1 MLLWILLPVMI
12 FQPTPTDMPS
22 VDVKTSSAN
31 GQHVVDLNTA
41 GGWSELIGEIV
52 RIANSGGGRVEVRLM
67 AGDESRTPGRVFSAG
82 IEPAATK
89 SQEPERALDSAPNLK
104 PVRIV
109 TDPSAPALQPQD
121 VDRLYPWRQ
130 KDLLRELN
138 GRLGRRMLNSY
149 HIQAIRRQHHLDE
162 HPDFVFNL
170 PGAGRRYSPAAAE
183 WIVDQYAGDPEFF
196 HRAREADHEITKVRR
211 QKPK

>member
-1 MLLWILLPVMI
+1 MILQPALNDTLLVGANVAS
-12 FQPTPTDMPS
+12 T
-22 VDVKTSSAN
+22 N
-31 GQHVVDLNTA
+31 GQRTVDLNGA
-41 GGWSELIGEIV
+41 GGWSELVGEIV
-52 RIANSGGGRVEVRLM
+52 RIANSGGGRVEIRCV
-67 AGDESRTPGRVFSAG
+67 ANDETVGLGRMFLAPIVSTMPERRQSKSASEAG
-82 IEPAATK
+82 IT
-89 SQEPERALDSAPNLK
+89 NLK

-138 GRLGRRMLNSY
+138 GRLGWRMLNSY
-149 HIQAIRRQHHLDE
+149 DIQAVRRQHHLDE

-183 WIVDQYAGDPEFF
+183 WIMDQYAGDPEFF
-196 HRAREADHEITKVRR
+196 HRARDADHEIMKLRR
-211 QKPK
+211 RKPK

>member
-1 MLLWILLPVMI
+1 MI
-12 FQPTPTDMPS
+12 FQPTPNDTPS
-22 VDVKTSSAN
+22 VDVTASSAN
-31 GQHVVDLNTA
+31 GQRAVDLNA
-41 GGWSELIGEIV
+41 VGGWSELVGEIV
-52 RIANSGGGRVEVRLM
+52 RIANSGGGRIEVRLM
-67 AGDESRTPGRVFSAG
+67 TGDESRTPGRVFAAN
-82 IEPAATK
+82 IEPAAMN
-89 SQEPERALDSAPNLK
+89 SQESEWTLDSAPNLK

-149 HIQAIRRQHHLDE
+149 DIQAIRRQHHLDE

-170 PGAGRRYSPAAAE
+170 AGAGRRYSPAAAE

-196 HRAREADHEITKVRR
+196 HRARAADHEIMSLRR

>member
-1 MLLWILLPVMI
+1 MIL
-12 FQPTPTDMPS
+12 QPTPNDALLGRAS
-22 VDVKTSSAN
+22 ATSTN
-31 GQHVVDLNTA
+31 GQIALDLDGA
-41 GGWSELIGEIV
+41 GGWSDLIGEIV
-52 RIANSGGGRVEVRLM
+52 RIANNGGGRVEIRC
-67 AGDESRTPGRVFSAG
+67 AAEHETEGAGRVFSARIDSAG
-82 IEPAATK
+82 PTPSESRTDAEAAT
-89 SQEPERALDSAPNLK
+89 NLK

-138 GRLGRRMLNSY
+138 GRLGGRLLNSY
-149 HIQAIRRQHHLDE
+149 DIQAVRRQHRLDE

-183 WIVDQYAGDPEFF
+183 WIMEQHAADPEFF
-196 HRAREADHEITKVRR
+196 HRARDADHEIMKLRR
-211 QKPK
+211 QKPR

>member
-1 MLLWILLPVMI
+1 MI
-12 FQPTPTDMPS
+12 FQPTPNDTPS
-22 VDVKTSSAN
+22 VDVKTSSAD
-31 GQHVVDLNTA
+31 GQHAVDMNAT
-41 GGWSELIGEIV
+41 GGWSELIGEVV
-52 RIANSGGGRVEVRLM
+52 RIANSGGGRVEVRLI
-67 AGDESRTPGRVFSAG
+67 ADDESRAPGRVFAAS
-82 IEPAATK
+82 IEPAAMNL
-89 SQEPERALDSAPNLK
+89 QEPEWAAESGPNLK

-149 HIQAIRRQHHLDE
+149 DIQAVRRQHHLDE
-162 HPDFVFNL
+162 HPNFVFNL

-196 HRAREADHEITKVRR
+196 HRARDADQETLRLRR

>member
-1 MLLWILLPVMI
+1 MI
-12 FQPTPTDMPS
+12 FQPTPTDAPP
-22 VDVKTSSAN
+22 VDVRASSAN
-31 GQHVVDLNTA
+31 GQHAVDLNAA

-52 RIANSGGGRVEVRLM
+52 RLANSGGGRVEVHTLP
-67 AGDESRTPGRVFSAG
+67 GDAYKAPGRVFSAS
-82 IEPAATK
+82 IDSVATGV
-89 SQEPERALDSAPNLK
+89 PELETAPEIAGPNLK

-109 TDPSAPALQPQD
+109 TDPTAPALQPQD

-149 HIQAIRRQHHLDE
+149 DIQAVRRQHHLDE

-183 WIVDQYAGDPEFF
+183 WIVDQYADDPEFF
-196 HRAREADHEITKVRR
+196 HRARDADHEIMKLRR